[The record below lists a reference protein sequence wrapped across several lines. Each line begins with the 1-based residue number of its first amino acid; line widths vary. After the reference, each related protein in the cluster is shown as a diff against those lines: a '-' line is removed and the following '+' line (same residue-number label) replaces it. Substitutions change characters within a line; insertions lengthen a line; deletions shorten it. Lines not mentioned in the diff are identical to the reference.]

1 LQPTLV
7 GISRAVV
14 HFTMMA
20 SNLVSRLLPTSNAP
34 PSIYETIRQYDEDSD
49 ASDVEERAGLILDE
63 ENLRE
68 PFHELDLQNAHI
80 NTSQVSTKSPVSGKK
95 AQEMQGARMKVSRRG
110 SRPRWMKESHKLL
123 DVEEADD
130 DVPASLL
137 IEGGDDDASPKISN
151 LPPPPDFRRD
161 AIPTAGPA
169 TNQARQQWQRTQA
182 QQSLHPTRPL
192 PTARRRSL
200 KGLPGLALADPK
212 EKAMWRWANV
222 ENLDNFLKDVYD
234 YYLGNGFWS
243 ILLQR
248 VLNMLTLAFVVG
260 FTIFLTNCIDYRNV
274 RGSEKMSEILIP
286 RCTSKMGGFANLV
299 LWLVSFFWISKFFQ
313 YVFDIRRLRN
323 LHDFYHYLLGISESD
338 IQTISW
344 QEIVS
349 RLMALRDANPATA
362 GGVSAKSRRFLSQN
376 KQRMDAHDIAN
387 RLMRKENYLIALF
400 NKDVLD
406 LTLPIP
412 FFRHRQLFSRTL
424 EWNIHQ
430 CVIDYVFNPQG
441 QVRPLFLKDTHRKA
455 LSDGL
460 RRRFIFAG
468 TLNIFVA
475 PFIVVYFLMHYFFQY
490 FNEYQKNPAQI
501 GSRQYNPLAEWKFRE
516 FNELWHL
523 FQRRLNMSYPFA
535 TRYLNQFP
543 KDKTVQT
550 ARFVSFVAG
559 ALASVLALASILDPE
574 LFLNFQVTPDRTVLF
589 YLGIFGTIWAVAR
602 GLLPEDNLVF
612 DPAFSL
618 EEVIDFTHY
627 RPAHWED
634 RLHSDQV
641 RAEFAQLY
649 QMKVVIFLNEI
660 LSMIFTPFV
669 LWFSLPNC
677 SDQIIDF
684 FREFTVH
691 VDGLGYVCSFAEF
704 NFKRQGNGLQQELPA
719 VNQQQPRSTQETT
732 AQTLREDYYATKDQK
747 LEASYWGFMND
758 YARNPNTDIRFP
770 YATSRRRRFNPPP
783 PFPGLSPTLP
793 PDMNGHAVYST
804 GRQDRS
810 TLGLGHRNSPSGA
823 LGYQSGTPRF
833 GTAAGH
839 NPASPMAS
847 MLLDP
852 HHQPSNSG
860 FHFSSP
866 IARPS
871 KLRHARHATGAA
883 PAEADEGQELADVA
897 EDAGTS
903 QPGTGASGDLGASW
917 KVDRDDDDEEEE
929 DVDAV
934 AGDKGAGGVL
944 GLIRQFQKAQGEG
957 RTGGGGTGG
966 MGL

>member
-1 LQPTLV
+1 
-7 GISRAVV
+7 
-14 HFTMMA
+14 MMA
-20 SNLVSRLLPTSNAP
+20 SNLVSRLLPTSNGS
-34 PSIYETIRQYDEDSD
+34 PSIYETIRQYDEDSNE
-49 ASDVEERAGLILDE
+49 SDVEERAGLMLDE

-68 PFHELDLQNAHI
+68 HFHELDVQNAPT
-80 NTSQVSTKSPVSGKK
+80 NASPMSTKSPVNGKRV
-95 AQEMQGARMKVSRRG
+95 QGMQGAKMKASRKG
-110 SRPRWMKESHKLL
+110 SRPRWMKEPHKLL

-137 IEGGDDDASPKISN
+137 IEGGDDDALLKISN
-151 LPPPPDFRRD
+151 LPPPPDFRPD

-169 TNQARQQWQRTQA
+169 TNQARQQWQRAQA
-182 QQSLHPTRPL
+182 QQALHPTRP
-192 PTARRRSL
+192 PSTARRRSL

-260 FTIFLTNCIDYRNV
+260 FTIFLTNCIDYRSV
-274 RGSEKMSEILIP
+274 RGSDKMSEILIP
-286 RCTSKMGGFANLV
+286 RCTSKMGAFANLV
-299 LWLVSFFWISKFFQ
+299 LWLVCFFWISKFFQ

-323 LHDFYHYLLGISESD
+323 LHDFYHHLLGISESD

-344 QEIVS
+344 QDIVS
-349 RLMALRDANPATA
+349 RLMALRDANPTTA

-400 NKDVLD
+400 NKDILD

-430 CVIDYVFNPQG
+430 CVMDYVFNSQG

-460 RRRFIFAG
+460 RRRFVFAG

-523 FQRRLNMSYPFA
+523 FQRRINMSYPFA

-543 KDKTVQT
+543 KDRTVQT
-550 ARFVSFVAG
+550 ARFVAFVAG
-559 ALASVLALASILDPE
+559 ALASVLALASVIDPE
-574 LFLNFQVTPDRTVLF
+574 LFLNFQITPDRTVLF

-627 RPAHWED
+627 RPAHWDE

-677 SDQIIDF
+677 SDRIIDF

-704 NFKRQGNGLQQELPA
+704 NFKKQGNGLQQELTA
-719 VNQQQPRSTQETT
+719 ANQQQPRGAQETT

-770 YATSRRRRFNPPP
+770 YAASRRRRFNPPP
-783 PFPGLSPTLP
+783 PFPGLMSPPLP
-793 PDMNGHAVYST
+793 LDTNGHAVYST
-804 GRQDRS
+804 GQQDRS
-810 TLGLGHRNSPSGA
+810 TLGLGHRTSPSGA
-823 LGYQSGTPRF
+823 LDYQSGTPRF

-839 NPASPMAS
+839 NSASPMAS

-866 IARPS
+866 VARPS
-871 KLRHARHATGAA
+871 RLRRARPAHGAT
-883 PAEADEGQELADVA
+883 PAEVDEGQELADVA
-897 EDAGTS
+897 EDAETS
-903 QPGTGASGDLGASW
+903 QPGGGASGDLGASW
-917 KVDRDDDDEEEE
+917 KVDHDDDEDEEE

-966 MGL
+966 IGL

>member
-1 LQPTLV
+1 
-7 GISRAVV
+7 
-14 HFTMMA
+14 MMA
-20 SNLVSRLLPTSNAP
+20 SNLVSRLLPTGTGT
-34 PSIYETIRQYDEDSD
+34 SIDETLRQHDEDSD
-49 ASDVEERAGLILDE
+49 ASDVEERAGLRLDE

-68 PFHELDLQNAHI
+68 HFHDLDLENVPT
-80 NTSQVSTKSPVSGKK
+80 NTSQMSTKSHTNTTKV
-95 AQEMQGARMKVSRRG
+95 QDMQGGRMKVPKKGPRA
-110 SRPRWMKESHKLL
+110 RWMKESHKLL

-130 DVPASLL
+130 EVPASLL
-137 IEGGDDDASPKISN
+137 IEGGDEDPLPKLSN
-151 LPPPPDFRRD
+151 LPPPPDSTPD
-161 AIPTAGPA
+161 AIPIAGPA
-169 TNQARQQWQRTQA
+169 TNQTRQQWQQTQA
-182 QQSLHPTRPL
+182 QQGLHPNRPQS
-192 PTARRRSL
+192 TARRRSQ
-200 KGLPGLALADPK
+200 GLPGLALADPR

-234 YYLGNGFWS
+234 YFLGNGFWS

-248 VLNMLTLAFVVG
+248 TLNMLTLAFVVG
-260 FTIFLTNCIDYRNV
+260 FTIFLTSCIDYHKV
-274 RGSEKMSEILIP
+274 RGSDKMSQILIP
-286 RCTSKMGGFANLV
+286 RCMSKMGGFSSFV
-299 LWLVSFFWISKFFQ
+299 LWLVCFFWISKFFQ
-313 YVFDIRRLRN
+313 YLLDIRRLRN
-323 LHDFYHYLLGISESD
+323 LHDFYEHLLGISELEV
-338 IQTISW
+338 QTISW

-349 RLMALRDANPATA
+349 RLMALRDANPTTA

-387 RLMRKENYLIALF
+387 RLMRKENYLIALM
-400 NKDVLD
+400 NKDILN

-412 FFRHRQLFSRTL
+412 FLRKRQLFSRTL
-424 EWNIHQ
+424 EWNIQQ
-430 CVIDYVFNPQG
+430 CIMDYVFNPQG

-468 TLNIFVA
+468 TLNILIA

-490 FNEYQKNPAQI
+490 FNEYQKNPAQL

-523 FQRRLNMSYPFA
+523 FQRRINMSYPFA
-535 TRYLNQFP
+535 TRYINQFP
-543 KDKTVQT
+543 KDKVIQA
-550 ARFVSFVAG
+550 ARFVAFVTG
-559 ALASVLALASILDPE
+559 ALASVLALASVIDPE
-574 LFLNFQVTPDRTVLF
+574 LFLNFQITPDRTVLF
-589 YLGIFGTIWAVAR
+589 YLGIFGTIWAIAN
-602 GLLPEDNLVF
+602 GLLPDENLVF
-612 DPAFSL
+612 DPEFALS
-618 EEVIDFTHY
+618 EVIDFTHY
-627 RPAHWED
+627 KPAHWDD
-634 RLHSDQV
+634 RLHSDEV

-677 SDQIIDF
+677 SDRIIDF

-704 NFKRQGNGLQQELPA
+704 NFKKHGNGMRQ
-719 VNQQQPRSTQETT
+719 V
-732 AQTLREDYYATKDQK
+732 TLTDPQRQRQASATESNAMQDGREDYYATKDQK

-770 YATSRRRRFNPPP
+770 YATRGRRRFNPPP

-793 PDMNGHAVYST
+793 PDMNGHALYST

-810 TLGLGHRNSPSGA
+810 MLGQNRLSPIGPLA
-823 LGYQSGTPRF
+823 LSGTPRF
-833 GTAAGH
+833 GTTGVH
-839 NPASPMAS
+839 PGTPMAS

-852 HHQPSNSG
+852 HHQPSTSG
-860 FHFSSP
+860 FAFPSP
-866 IARPS
+866 VARPS
-871 KLRHARHATGAA
+871 RLRKASQ
-883 PAEADEGQELADVA
+883 ADEAQELAEIA
-897 EDAGTS
+897 EDPRVDVG
-903 QPGTGASGDLGASW
+903 GSGEGKDLGPSW
-917 KVDRDDDDEEEE
+917 NRDDDDDDLEDEEE
-929 DVDAV
+929 DVEAV

-966 MGL
+966 LGM

>member
-1 LQPTLV
+1 
-7 GISRAVV
+7 
-14 HFTMMA
+14 MMA
-20 SNLVSRLLPTSNAP
+20 SNIVSRLLPTSNGP
-34 PSIYETIRQYDEDSD
+34 PSIYETIRQYDEDSSE
-49 ASDVEERAGLILDE
+49 SDVEERADLILDE
-63 ENLRE
+63 ENLTE
-68 PFHELDLQNAHI
+68 PFHNLDLQNVPVG
-80 NTSQVSTKSPVSGKK
+80 TSQMSTKSPVTGKG
-95 AQEMQGARMKVSRRG
+95 AQGMQGARMKASRKG
-110 SRPRWMKESHKLL
+110 SRPRWMKDSHRLL

-137 IEGGDDDASPKISN
+137 IEDVDDEALRKLSN
-151 LPPPPDFRRD
+151 LPPPPDFRPS

-169 TNQARQQWQRTQA
+169 TNQAQQQWQQTQA
-182 QQSLHPTRPL
+182 QQALHPSQPS
-192 PTARRRSL
+192 PTGRRRSL

-248 VLNMLTLAFVVG
+248 TLNMLTLAFVVG
-260 FTIFLTNCIDYRNV
+260 FTIFLTNCIDYRSV
-274 RGSEKMSEILIP
+274 RGSEKMSEILIL
-286 RCTSKMGGFANLV
+286 RCTSKMGGLANLV
-299 LWLVSFFWISKFFQ
+299 LWLVSFFWVSKFFQ

-323 LHDFYHYLLGISESD
+323 LHDFYHHLLGISESD

-349 RLMALRDANPATA
+349 RLMALRDANPTTA
-362 GGVSAKSRRFLSQN
+362 RSVSAKSRRFLSQN

-400 NKDVLD
+400 NKDILD

-430 CVIDYVFNPQG
+430 CVIDYVFNTQG

-475 PFIVVYFLMHYFFQY
+475 PFIVIYFLMHYFFQY

-523 FQRRLNMSYPFA
+523 FQRRINMSYPFA

-543 KDKTVQT
+543 KDKVVQA
-550 ARFVSFVAG
+550 ARFVSFVSG

-574 LFLNFQVTPDRTVLF
+574 LFLNFQITPDRTVLF
-589 YLGIFGTIWAVAR
+589 YLGIFGTIWALAR

-677 SDQIIDF
+677 SDRIIDF

-704 NFKRQGNGLQQELPA
+704 NFKRQGNGLLQEHPTSK
-719 VNQQQPRSTQETT
+719 QPQPHNTQETT
-732 AQTLREDYYATKDQK
+732 AQALREDYYATKNQK

-770 YATSRRRRFNPPP
+770 YASSRRRRLYPPP
-783 PFPGLSPTLP
+783 SFPALSPILP

-804 GRQDRS
+804 GREDRS
-810 TLGLGHRNSPSGA
+810 VLGIGHRHSPSAA

-833 GTAAGH
+833 GTTAGH
-839 NPASPMAS
+839 NPASPMTS

-852 HHQPSNSG
+852 HHQPSSSG

-866 IARPS
+866 VARPIKS
-871 KLRHARHATGAA
+871 RHARAPTGAT
-883 PAEADEGQELADVA
+883 PAEVDEGQELADVA
-897 EDAGTS
+897 EDAVAS
-903 QPGTGASGDLGASW
+903 QPVAGASGDLGASW
-917 KVDRDDDDEEEE
+917 KVDRDDKDEDEDEEDLE
-929 DVDAV
+929 AV

-944 GLIRQFQKAQGEG
+944 GLIRQFQMAQGEG

>member
-1 LQPTLV
+1 
-7 GISRAVV
+7 
-14 HFTMMA
+14 MMTP
-20 SNLVSRLLPTSNAP
+20 NIVSRLLPTSNGS
-34 PSIYETIRQYDEDSD
+34 PSIYETIRQHDEDSD
-49 ASDVEERAGLILDE
+49 ESDVEERAGMILDE

-68 PFHELDLQNAHI
+68 HFHQVDLQKARIQASQMPHQRHANAR
-80 NTSQVSTKSPVSGKK
+80 K
-95 AQEMQGARMKVSRRG
+95 AHEIPGAPMKAARKG
-110 SRPRWMKESHKLL
+110 SRPRWAKEPNKLL

-137 IEGGDDDASPKISN
+137 IEGDDDDMLQKMSN
-151 LPPPPDFRRD
+151 LPPPPDFRPD
-161 AIPTAGPA
+161 VIPTAGPT

-182 QQSLHPTRPL
+182 QQALHPTQPK
-192 PTARRRSL
+192 PTARQGSL
-200 KGLPGLALADPK
+200 KGPPSLALADPK

-222 ENLDNFLKDVYD
+222 ENLDNFLEDVYD
-234 YYLGNGFWS
+234 YYLGNGLWS

-260 FTIFLTNCIDYRNV
+260 FTIFLTNCIDYRSV
-274 RGSEKMSEILIP
+274 RGSEKMSDILIP
-286 RCTSKMGGFANLV
+286 RCTSKMGAFANLV
-299 LWLVSFFWISKFFQ
+299 LWLVCVFWISKLFQ
-313 YVFDIRRLRN
+313 YIFDIRRLRN
-323 LHDFYHYLLGISESD
+323 LHDFYHHLLGISESD

-344 QEIVS
+344 QEVVS
-349 RLMALRDANPATA
+349 RLMALRDANSTTA

-400 NKDVLD
+400 NKDILN

-424 EWNIHQ
+424 EWNIHL
-430 CVIDYVFNPQG
+430 CVMDYVFNSQG

-523 FQRRLNMSYPFA
+523 FQRRINMSYPFA
-535 TRYLNQFP
+535 TRYINQFP
-543 KDKTVQT
+543 KDKVVQT
-550 ARFVSFVAG
+550 ARFVSFVTG
-559 ALASVLALASILDPE
+559 ALASVLALASIIDPDM
-574 LFLNFQVTPDRTVLF
+574 FLNFQITPDRTVLF
-589 YLGIFGTIWAVAR
+589 YLGVFGTIWAITR

-627 RPAHWED
+627 RPAHWEG

-660 LSMIFTPFV
+660 LSLIFTPFL
-669 LWFSLPNC
+669 LWFSLPDC
-677 SDQIIDF
+677 SDRIIDF

-704 NFKRQGNGLQQELPA
+704 NFKRQGNGLQQELTTA
-719 VNQQQPRSTQETT
+719 NQQQPRAGAENA
-732 AQTLREDYYATKDQK
+732 AQALREDYYTTKDQK

-758 YARNPNTDIRFP
+758 YARNPNTDVRFP
-770 YATSRRRRFNPPP
+770 YAASRRRRFNPPP
-783 PFPGLSPTLP
+783 PFPGLMSPPLP
-793 PDMNGHAVYST
+793 PDVNGHVAYTT

-810 TLGLGHRNSPSGA
+810 VFGHRNSPSGVM
-823 LGYQSGTPRF
+823 GYHSGTSRF
-833 GTAAGH
+833 STVANYNH
-839 NPASPMAS
+839 NSPMAS

-866 IARPS
+866 VVRPS
-871 KLRHARHATGAA
+871 KRRHAKQPT
-883 PAEADEGQELADVA
+883 EIDEGQELASVA
-897 EDAGTS
+897 ENTGDAS
-903 QPGTGASGDLGASW
+903 QPSAGASGEMGDLGASW
-917 KVDRDDDDEEEE
+917 KVDRDDEETEEE

-934 AGDKGAGGVL
+934 IGDKGAGGVL